1 MAASASAE
9 AVLIAWIVTG
19 IGMFFLA
26 QTFKTLSESRPDIT
40 SGIYAYAKEG
50 FGNYIGF
57 NSAWGYWVS
66 GAMGNV
72 AFAILLNDAVG
83 YFYPPLLDHSW
94 MTIVFSIVYFCE
106 Q

>member
-1 MAASASAE
+1 M
-9 AVLIAWIVTG
+9 
-19 IGMFFLA
+19 
-26 QTFKTLSESRPDIT
+26 IT
-40 SGIYAYAKEG
+40 QKK
-50 FGNYIGF
+50 GF